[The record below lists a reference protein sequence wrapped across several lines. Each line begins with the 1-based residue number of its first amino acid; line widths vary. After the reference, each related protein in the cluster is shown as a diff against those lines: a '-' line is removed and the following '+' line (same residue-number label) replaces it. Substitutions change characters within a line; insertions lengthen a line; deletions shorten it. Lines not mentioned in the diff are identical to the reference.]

1 MKNLF
6 YLLFGLSGT
15 IAASAQSEP
24 QHATAGTQKTEM
36 DKISAVSPGATST
49 NAASRA
55 AGSGESLTV
64 PQAKANSTEA
74 SENKRI
80 PDGSYGTNRSGQ
92 VYSPSNPNFPYDRN
106 GKIYPAAKPEV
117 FYNPKNANSAVTN
130 RAGTDQKAQ
139 SASGKK

>member
-24 QHATAGTQKTEM
+24 QHATAGTQKTAM
-36 DKISAVSPGATST
+36 DKISAVSPGA
-49 NAASRA
+49 NAASGA

-64 PQAKANSTEA
+64 PQAKANSAEGP
-74 SENKRI
+74 ENKRI

-92 VYSPSNPNFPYDRN
+92 VYSPSNPNFPYDKN

-130 RAGTDQKAQ
+130 RAGTDKKTQ